1 MWLYSKNTFH
11 MAEYKFAFELENYQG
26 REEIHDSQCPETK
39 NKQTAIGKVL
49 KKEGEKR
56 KKQNETI
63 FY

>member
-1 MWLYSKNTFH
+1 

-26 REEIHDSQCPETK
+26 REEIHDSQCPEAK